1 MRPSTIDI
9 YISHDDDGEWLV
21 WLEATAVGRFVN
33 VSDALSFASLLECSP
48 RARAEALT
56 TR

>member
-9 YISHDDDGEWLV
+9 QISHDDSGEWLV
-21 WLEATAVGRFVN
+21 WLETTAVGCFVN
-33 VSDALSFASLLECSP
+33 VSDALSFAALLECSP